1 MRPGA
6 VAAVATPSG
15 GAPVPRLP
23 PGLVVRIAKAGAK
36 VADQWGR
43 NRVKAAAVAADVPE
57 KLAAPVIDSA
67 ALNPEMADLFG
78 ELAPHALAE
87 HGMDPSVSPTGCMV
101 AIAGMWLLGVQ
112 QAVAAMKAAA
122 PQPEPKAFDAT

>member
-1 MRPGA
+1 M
-6 VAAVATPSG
+6 
-15 GAPVPRLP
+15 
-23 PGLVVRIAKAGAK
+23 
-36 VADQWGR
+36 
-43 NRVKAAAVAADVPE
+43 AADVPE
-57 KLAAPVIDSA
+57 KLAAPVVESA

-112 QAVAAMKAAA
+112 QAVAAMKAAS
-122 PQPEPKAFDAT
+122 PQPDPQPKAPDAT

>member
-1 MRPGA
+1 M
-6 VAAVATPSG
+6 
-15 GAPVPRLP
+15 
-23 PGLVVRIAKAGAK
+23 
-36 VADQWGR
+36 ADQWGR
-43 NRVKAAAVAADVPE
+43 NRVKAAAIAAEVPE
-57 KLAAPVIDSA
+57 KLAQPVIDSA

-112 QAVAAMKAAA
+112 TAVASLKEAA
-122 PQPEPKAFDAT
+122 PKKEEPSAT